1 MNAIFTRR
9 SIRQYQDKPVSDDDV
24 KKILEAGMSAPSAGN
39 EKPWQFIV
47 VRDRTMLEKLADTSP
62 YAKMTAN
69 ANLAIIICGDLEL
82 EIYKGYWVQ
91 DCSAATENML
101 LEIEDRNLGAVWLGV
116 HPIKE
121 REIYIKELF
130 NLSDNIIPLA
140 IIPIGYPG
148 EKKVTESRYDESRVH
163 SEKW

>member
-82 EIYKGYWVQ
+82 
-91 DCSAATENML
+91 
-101 LEIEDRNLGAVWLGV
+101 
-116 HPIKE
+116 
-121 REIYIKELF
+121 
-130 NLSDNIIPLA
+130 
-140 IIPIGYPG
+140 
-148 EKKVTESRYDESRVH
+148 
-163 SEKW
+163 